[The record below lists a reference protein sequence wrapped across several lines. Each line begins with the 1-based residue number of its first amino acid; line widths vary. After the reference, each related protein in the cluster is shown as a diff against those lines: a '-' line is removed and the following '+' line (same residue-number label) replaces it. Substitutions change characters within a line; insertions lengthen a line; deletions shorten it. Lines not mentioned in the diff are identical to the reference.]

1 MRFVDLPPTCWYHPI
16 RPRRRRSSLR
26 GLRAT
31 SPTSEGRMRRNLR
44 GEPKDSES
52 EAFDTG
58 NSNASGTKAT
68 DKIAGNVTF
77 QSNLLL

>member
-1 MRFVDLPPTCWYHPI
+1 
-16 RPRRRRSSLR
+16 
-26 GLRAT
+26 
-31 SPTSEGRMRRNLR
+31 MRRNLR